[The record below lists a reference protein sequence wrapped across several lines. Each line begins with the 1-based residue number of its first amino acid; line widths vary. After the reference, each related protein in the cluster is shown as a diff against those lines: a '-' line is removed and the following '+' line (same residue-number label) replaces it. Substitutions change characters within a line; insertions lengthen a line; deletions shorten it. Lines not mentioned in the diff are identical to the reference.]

1 MRLVLIFFFLNKMK
15 HNILVP
21 RTAIILPS
29 APNRELRLVPKQEV
43 TNGGFQLS
51 AQPQEFEKIS
61 LTKGYKHGT
70 AAYPRTGN
78 QSSRSMALT

>member
-29 APNRELRLVPKQEV
+29 APDRELRLVPKQEV

-61 LTKGYKHGT
+61 LTNLAQLLIHERETK
-70 AAYPRTGN
+70 
-78 QSSRSMALT
+78 ALDLWR